1 MNKSTKKNIII
12 LTIAA
17 LLIVI
22 TIVVLLARRTTT
34 FDYDSNQFAVKDTNE
49 ITKIFIADNYGK
61 SVLLERQVNGEWK
74 VNKEFIAIKRM

>member
-49 ITKIFIADNYGK
+49 ITKIFIADNYEIG
-61 SVLLERQVNGEWK
+61 
-74 VNKEFIAIKRM
+74 FIRKTG